1 MFPFPKLFLLRII
14 CSPPFGPLLLSHAR
28 VTISLTICFQRFFSV
43 LQLVAGHVGSYI
55 EGPARL
61 PLRKPTL
68 HPPVPRSPAPPAWT
82 HIEGPERL
90 SRRFP
95 TPFLSGSR
103 SFARLLPF
111 LCCGF
116 SSANA
121 SLCFISAFL
130 LRPGS
135 CSALHGLIYRR
146 PRRAGR
152 RRSVSVGAFLSWP
165 TSHPTGSSHATSGT
179 VPGCKSRRGAGLR
192 PQSHVAKRL

>member
-1 MFPFPKLFLLRII
+1 MPVGPHIAFYNAATPAPRWGCCFLADLLFGPLYLNRPGMFPFPKLFLLRII

-68 HPPVPRSPAPPAWT
+68 HPPGPRSPAPPAWT

-130 LRPGS
+130 LCPGS
-135 CSALHGLIYRR
+135 CSALHGLIYR
-146 PRRAGR
+146 
-152 RRSVSVGAFLSWP
+152 
-165 TSHPTGSSHATSGT
+165 
-179 VPGCKSRRGAGLR
+179 
-192 PQSHVAKRL
+192 